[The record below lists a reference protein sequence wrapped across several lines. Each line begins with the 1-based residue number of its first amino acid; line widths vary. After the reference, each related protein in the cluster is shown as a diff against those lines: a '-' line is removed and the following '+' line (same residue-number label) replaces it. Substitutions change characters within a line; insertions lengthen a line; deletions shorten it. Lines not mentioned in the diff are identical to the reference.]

1 MRRAPLI
8 WGGAI
13 ALLCFAGFWEL
24 AEDFAVSPAV
34 AALDAR
40 VSVAVQ
46 AWRSPS
52 MTLLFH
58 SATTLGNVAVM
69 SAITAVTVLL
79 LWWRGRSAEG
89 LLLGI
94 VVGAGAAIST
104 FVKHAAE
111 RPRPDAANAIIE
123 LPASYSFPSGHTMAS
138 MLYFG
143 VLAYVAVRRTTWQPW
158 VKALSVLGCVLAAVT
173 IGVSR
178 VYLGV
183 HWPSDVLA
191 SWLLGG
197 AWLAVALGVFES
209 LQPAASGHEEA
220 SGRT

>member
-13 ALLCFAGFWEL
+13 ALACLAGFFEL
-24 AEDFAVSPAV
+24 AEDFAVSTAV
-34 AALDAR
+34 MAFDVR
-40 VSVAVQ
+40 VSSAVQ
-46 AWRSPS
+46 AWRAP
-52 MTLLFH
+52 TLTTFFYG
-58 SATTLGNVAVM
+58 ATIVGNVGVM
-69 SAITAVTVLL
+69 TAITVVTMLA
-79 LWWRGRSAEG
+79 LWWRRRGAEA

-94 VVGAGAAIST
+94 VVGAGALIST
-104 FVKHAAE
+104 FVKRVTE

-123 LPASYSFPSGHTMAS
+123 VPASFSFPSGHSMAS
-138 MLYFG
+138 LLYFG
-143 VLAYVAVRRTTWQPW
+143 VLAYLALRRTSWPSW
-158 VKALSVLGCVLAAVT
+158 AKALSVGACIAAAVT
-173 IGVSR
+173 IGLSR

-209 LQPAASGHEEA
+209 LQPASTGREA
-220 SGRT
+220 VSA